1 MRSEERAGIVA
12 AVLLL
17 LWGTFLTFPFHLF
30 TVFLERITDTACGV
44 VLGSAPVIV
53 VQIIKILLLAGVEI
67 LLLLVSK
74 TRFACYIPVSAL
86 LLTSISFVLRSIQ
99 TRSFDTKTGAAL
111 AVILILTAIIHLFRA
126 EKILLWEG
134 DIFIY
139 SISIHLIASLIAAPL
154 AASYVIMDK
163 ILYINHYHDTDMSG
177 AFAGFLTLPAF
188 VWGLFFVI
196 LLSLPVVYYS
206 FSRKKA

>member
-17 LWGTFLTFPFHLF
+17 LWGTVLTFPLHLF
-30 TVFLERITDTACGV
+30 TVFLERVVNNACGM
-44 VLGSAPVIV
+44 VLGSAPAVL
-53 VQIIKILLLAGVEI
+53 VQIIKIVILTAVEI

-86 LLTSISFVLRSIQ
+86 LLTSVSFVLRCIQ
-99 TRSFDTKTGAAL
+99 IRYFDTKTGIAL
-111 AVILILTAIIHLFRA
+111 AIVLILTALIHLFRA

-134 DIFIY
+134 DLFIF
-139 SISIHLIASLIAAPL
+139 SISVHLITGLVAAPL
-154 AASYVIMDK
+154 AASYVVMDK
-163 ILYINHYHDTDMSG
+163 LLYIDHYHDTDMSG
-177 AFAGFLTLPAF
+177 AFAQFMTLPAF

-196 LLSLPVVYYS
+196 ILSLPVIYYS